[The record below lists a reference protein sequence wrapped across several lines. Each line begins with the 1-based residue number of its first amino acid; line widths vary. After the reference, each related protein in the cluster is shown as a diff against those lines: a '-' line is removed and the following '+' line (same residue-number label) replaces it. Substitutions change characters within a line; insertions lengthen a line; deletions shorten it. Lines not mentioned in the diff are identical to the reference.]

1 MTFNVTKNGDT
12 IFITGQVTL
21 PISVKQ
27 AKKICAFGYESSPN
41 DGLFEIPGTN
51 KTCLSIM
58 PCDVAKIALSVSDL
72 EELKKSID

>member
-1 MTFNVTKNGDT
+1 MYSVTKNGNA
-12 IFITGQVTL
+12 IFITGQFTL
-21 PISVKQ
+21 PILLEEAREIFADS
-27 AKKICAFGYESSPN
+27 YESSPN

-72 EELKKSID
+72 EELKKSFD